1 MVTNAK
7 LKFGS
12 KSMSLIEN
20 ARVRVTDHSGL
31 SYDAAL
37 VSLGTGWMSFHR
49 PSGIKEYRKT
59 QYDFQGAHI
68 TLMFPCLVLFS
79 DNLGDQLNHKF
90 SSTRLGCINKLSGP
104 PALDNGD
111 GGQHISH
118 VDVTSRLSYDSFE
131 MSVSGKITAEGE
143 GRLMQSFNIF
153 LESSI
158 ADLVEA
164 LDFTLKARVN
174 RIFGV
179 TK

>member
-1 MVTNAK
+1 
-7 LKFGS
+7 
-12 KSMSLIEN
+12 
-20 ARVRVTDHSGL
+20 
-31 SYDAAL
+31 
-37 VSLGTGWMSFHR
+37 
-49 PSGIKEYRKT
+49 
-59 QYDFQGAHI
+59 
-68 TLMFPCLVLFS
+68 
-79 DNLGDQLNHKF
+79 
-90 SSTRLGCINKLSGP
+90 
-104 PALDNGD
+104 
-111 GGQHISH
+111 
-118 VDVTSRLSYDSFE
+118 